1 MRGGTSRGAYFKRA
15 DLPQDEGEL
24 SARLIKIM
32 GAGHPL
38 NIDGIGGGASVT
50 TKVAMLSR
58 SKGGETDSATDINY
72 FFAQVAVEERV
83 VDYAPTC
90 GNILV
95 GVAPAAIETGLV
107 EASEGETAVS
117 IRALNTGACVRAI
130 VQTPDRK
137 VCYEGAYAIDGVP
150 GTAAPIALEFTDI
163 VGSKTKGLLPTGCAQ
178 ETIEGIPVTCMDVA
192 VPMVIARAES
202 FGLSGHESSEE
213 LDGRKDFLTKM
224 QAVRRQGGRR
234 MGLGE
239 VGEVKNSVLPKFAL
253 VARAEKGGDLAAR
266 YFVPWKCHPT
276 MAATGAQCLAACL
289 LTKGTVAE
297 DLLQEG
303 LRQKEHKEHKEHGG
317 GVVSIGI
324 EHPLGV
330 FALEVDFSREGE
342 HGFLLRSTRLTRT
355 ARKIASGHVFC

>member
-15 DLPQDEGEL
+15 DLPQDEEEL

-58 SKGGETDSATDINY
+58 SQDDATDIDY

-95 GVAPAAIETGLV
+95 GVAPAAIETGLID
-107 EASEGETAVS
+107 ASEGETAVS
-117 IRALNTGACVRAI
+117 IRALNTGACIRAV

-137 VCYEGAYAIDGVP
+137 VCYEGAYGIDGVP

-202 FGLSGHESSEE
+202 FGLTGQEGSDE
-213 LDGRKDFLTKM
+213 LDGRKDFLARM
-224 QAVRRQGGRR
+224 QAVRRQGGAR

-239 VGEVKNSVLPKFAL
+239 VKDSVIPKFAL
-253 VARAEKGGDLAAR
+253 VARATKGGDIAAR

-289 LTKGTVAE
+289 LTRGTVAE
-297 DLLQEG
+297 NLLQKD
-303 LRQKEHKEHKEHGG
+303 LRQKGHKEHGG
-317 GVVSIGI
+317 GVASIGI
-324 EHPLGV
+324 EHPSGE
-330 FALEVDFSREGE
+330 FALEVNFSREGE
-342 HGFLLRSTRLTRT
+342 HGFSLKSTKLTRT
-355 ARKIASGHVFC
+355 ARKIVSGYVFC

>member
-24 SARLIKIM
+24 SKRLIKIM

-58 SKGGETDSATDINY
+58 SKDGATDIDY

-95 GVAPAAIETGLV
+95 GVAPAAIETGLID
-107 EASEGETAVS
+107 ASEGETAVS
-117 IRALNTGACVRAI
+117 IRALNTGACVRAV
-130 VQTPDRK
+130 VQTPNRK
-137 VCYEGAYAIDGVP
+137 ICYEGAYAIDGVP

-163 VGSKTKGLLPTGCAQ
+163 VGSKTKGLLPTGCVQ

-192 VPMVIARAES
+192 VPMIIARAES
-202 FGLSGHESSEE
+202 FGLTGREGSNE
-213 LDGRKDFLTKM
+213 LDQRKDFLTRM
-224 QAVRRQGGRR
+224 QVVRREGGAR

-239 VGEVKNSVLPKFAL
+239 VKDSVIPKFAL
-253 VARAEKGGDLAAR
+253 VARAERGGDIAAR

-297 DLLQEG
+297 DVLQG
-303 LRQKEHKEHKEHGG
+303 DLRHKEHKEHKGHGG
-317 GVVSIGI
+317 ASVFSIAHGQAEAEETLTALDGI
-324 EHPLGV
+324 CHKL
-330 FALEVDFSREGE
+330 F
-342 HGFLLRSTRLTRT
+342 
-355 ARKIASGHVFC
+355 

>member
-1 MRGGTSRGAYFKRA
+1 M
-15 DLPQDEGEL
+15 
-24 SARLIKIM
+24 
-32 GAGHPL
+32 
-38 NIDGIGGGASVT
+38 T

-58 SKGGETDSATDINY
+58 SKDGATDIDY

-95 GVAPAAIETGLV
+95 GVAPAAIETGLID
-107 EASEGETAVS
+107 ASEGETAVS
-117 IRALNTGACVRAI
+117 IRALNTGACVRAV
-130 VQTPDRK
+130 VQTPNRK
-137 VCYEGAYAIDGVP
+137 ICYEGAYAIDGVP

-163 VGSKTKGLLPTGCAQ
+163 VGSKTKGLLPTGCVQ

-192 VPMVIARAES
+192 VPMIIARAES
-202 FGLSGHESSEE
+202 FGLTGREGSNE
-213 LDGRKDFLTKM
+213 LDQRKDFLTRM
-224 QAVRRQGGRR
+224 QVVRREGGAR

-239 VGEVKNSVLPKFAL
+239 VKDSVIPKFAL
-253 VARAEKGGDLAAR
+253 VARAERGGDIAAR

-297 DLLQEG
+297 DLRQG
-303 LRQKEHKEHKEHGG
+303 DLRQKEHKEHGG
-317 GVVSIGI
+317 GVASIGI
-324 EHPLGV
+324 EHPSGE
-330 FALEVDFSREGE
+330 FALEVNFSREGE
-342 HGFLLRSTRLTRT
+342 HGFSLKSTKLTRT